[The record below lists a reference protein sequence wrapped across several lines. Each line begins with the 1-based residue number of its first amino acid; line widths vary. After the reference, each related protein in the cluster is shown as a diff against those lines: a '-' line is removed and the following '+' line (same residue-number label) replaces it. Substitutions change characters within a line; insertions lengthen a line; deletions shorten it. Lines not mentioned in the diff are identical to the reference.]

1 MIRRKLSMVQDEPPA
16 PRKFGTFGGVF
27 TPCTLTILGVI
38 MFLRFGQ
45 VVGRA
50 GILHAVL
57 VVLLAK
63 AITTLTA
70 LSLSAI
76 ATNTR
81 VKGGGAYFLISRSL
95 GIEFGGAIGVVF
107 FLSQAVSVAMYVI
120 GFTEAL
126 LATFPDL
133 GLGPRTVAT
142 LVNVAVGICVLIGA
156 GWTVKVQYA
165 ILAVLA
171 AAIASF
177 AIGAGGRVSL
187 AVANAN
193 WTSSYGEHDS
203 FLTMF
208 ALFFPAATGIMAGAN
223 MSGDL
228 RSPARSIPLGT
239 LSAILVTGCVYA
251 TMAVLLGV
259 STPREDLI
267 GHPMVVAEQSWS
279 PMLIVA
285 GVFAATLSSALGS
298 MMGAP
303 RILQAMAKDRVF
315 RSLSLFARGS
325 GASNEPRRATVL
337 SFVIA
342 EVGIVLGDLDVVA
355 PMITMFFMITYGALN
370 AATFIEAIS
379 NNPSYRPSFRFS
391 HWGTSL
397 AGALGCG
404 ATMFLIDPIWA
415 GVAVVGM
422 ALIHR
427 FLSFKDLRATW
438 GDVHGGS
445 MLERARRSL
454 VALEQERYHP
464 KNWRPAVLAL
474 GVGKDD
480 RIHLAVFSRW
490 LAGPHGLLILGH
502 VLIAEP
508 EAYLERHVTHRRVL
522 RKFIV
527 DNDLE
532 AFPAVTVS
540 QSLAGGVNALVQC
553 AGIGA
558 LRPNLVFLGWSAD
571 PERRGDIDASIR
583 AAARLGRSVAILRAE
598 PFDDDA
604 WIPPPG
610 PIDIWWR
617 GQQNGSLMLLLAH
630 LTRKNDGWTG
640 RSIRVL
646 RMVEKEAGRE
656 SSQAH
661 LAELGENARIAITP
675 IVVVGTQFHPFL
687 LEHSRDSAL
696 VILGFDLP
704 AEADDGAFIDRLDN
718 LARDVPRVL
727 FVRSAGDMSLDD

>member
-1 MIRRKLSMVQDEPPA
+1 M
-16 PRKFGTFGGVF
+16 PRDDTAHKFGTFGGVF

-45 VVGRA
+45 VVGQA
-50 GILHAVL
+50 GIWHAAL

-63 AITTLTA
+63 AITTMTA

-95 GIEFGGAIGVVF
+95 GIEFGGAIGIVF

-126 LATFPDL
+126 LATFPNL
-133 GLGPRTVAT
+133 GVGPRGVAT
-142 LVNVAVGICVLIGA
+142 LVNVGVFACVLVGA
-156 GWTVKVQYA
+156 GWTVKVQFG
-165 ILAVLA
+165 ILAVLV
-171 AAIASF
+171 AAIVSF
-177 AIGAGGRVSL
+177 AVGAVGQVSF
-187 AVANAN
+187 AQVEAN
-193 WTSSYGEHDS
+193 WAPQYAVNES
-203 FLTMF
+203 FVTMF

-228 RSPARSIPLGT
+228 RNPGRSIPSGT
-239 LSAILVTGCVYA
+239 LAAILVTGIVYLG
-251 TMAVLLGV
+251 MAVLLGM
-259 STPREDLI
+259 STPRAELL
-267 GHPMVVAEQSWS
+267 GNPMVVGERSWS
-279 PMLIVA
+279 PTLIVA
-285 GVFAATLSSALGS
+285 GIFAATLSSALGS

-315 RSLSLFARGS
+315 RSLTMFARGS
-325 GASNEPRRATVL
+325 GKSNEPRRATVL

-342 EVGIVLGDLDVVA
+342 EAGILLGDLDAIA

-370 AATFIEAIS
+370 AATFVEAIS
-379 NNPSYRPSFRFS
+379 NNPSYRPAFRFS
-391 HWGTSL
+391 HWSTSL
-397 AGALGCG
+397 LGALGCTV
-404 ATMFLIDPIWA
+404 AMFLIDPVWA
-415 GVAVVGM
+415 TVAVAGM
-422 ALIHR
+422 AIIHR
-427 FLSFKDLRATW
+427 FLAFKDLQATW

-474 GVGKDD
+474 GVGKED

-490 LAGPHGLLILGH
+490 MAGPHGLLILGH
-502 VLIAEP
+502 VLLAEP
-508 EAYLERHVTHRRVL
+508 EAYLERHVTQRRML
-522 RKFIV
+522 RTFIS
-527 DNDLE
+527 DHDFE

-540 QSLAGGVNALVQC
+540 QTLSGGVNALVQC

-558 LRPNLVFLGWSAD
+558 FRPNLIFLGWSAD
-571 PERRGDIDASIR
+571 PDRRRDIDASIR
-583 AAARLGRSVAILRAE
+583 AVARLGRSLAILRGE
-598 PFDDDA
+598 PFADDP

-617 GQQNGSLMLLLAH
+617 GQANGPLMLLLAH
-630 LTRKNDGWTG
+630 LTRKNDGWIG
-640 RSIRVL
+640 RPIRL
-646 RMVEKEAGRE
+646 IRMIEKEAGRAG
-656 SSQAH
+656 SLAH
-661 LAELGENARIAITP
+661 LAELGESARIAVTP
-675 IVVVGTQFHPFL
+675 IVVVGTQFRPLL
-687 LEHSRDSAL
+687 LEQSRDSAL

-704 AEADDGAFIDRLDN
+704 EVSDEGAFLDRLDA
-718 LARDVPRVL
+718 LTHGIPRVL